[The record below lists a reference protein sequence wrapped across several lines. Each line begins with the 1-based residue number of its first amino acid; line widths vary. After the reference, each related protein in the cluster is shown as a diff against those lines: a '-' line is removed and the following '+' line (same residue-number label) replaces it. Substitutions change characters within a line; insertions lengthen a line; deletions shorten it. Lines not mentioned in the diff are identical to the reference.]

1 MTIGQVFA
9 GHYHSLAIASNGGKI
24 WGWGENT
31 DSVLGSFDEDNE
43 EGGNTNSQNKK
54 KSKKIIFYKP
64 MELKANKN
72 LIRISGGV
80 TDLYETYFH
89 FSGKINNSISNTQ
102 KGKVK
107 VIACGG
113 SHTLAL
119 TTTDDVFSWGYGEEG
134 QLGLKELKCAM
145 MPQKVDFGAD
155 RKINKIYSGYSH
167 SMAIT
172 KTSEIF
178 VWGDGKLGQLG
189 RAITSS
195 NEPLAIDDLSG
206 RDVIKGACGY
216 DNCAAITN
224 DGKLYMWGGNN
235 SFKLGL
241 SNGHN
246 EYEANPRL
254 VETLNGIKK
263 ISLGFAHS
271 AAINSNGELYS
282 WGHGFFGQ
290 LGHGDII
297 TKKEPLKVDHNDLK
311 YRKVKCGSYQ
321 TVAIDK
327 KGQVYIW
334 GRGGINLNMDPTK
347 HKKLPEPVEDF
358 KSVNIKCIQAG
369 NGNTLVLTQNM
380 EVYGW
385 GDNTDGKIGG
395 EGKTVAKSS
404 KEIKFENESKKKVM
418 INKIYANYSHCFAI
432 AENGELY
439 GWGSSKCFRLTADY
453 GDVQE
458 AMPKLI
464 SLFNSKAA
472 VNQGGGGGP
481 SPMIVDG
488 ENSSPGG
495 KKNAI
500 DERYILARLDDKTPV
515 TNFKEL
521 FMLIESNDLKYS
533 DAKLISKDEELQYA
547 IIEGLGKI
555 QANNSSISTEKFVHV
570 DKLLTI
576 RFRNMKVPTKP
587 PQKKGVPDEIL
598 NNLTEIEKIY
608 TLFYLH
614 PCFFKDYFEEEIT
627 PINFPE
633 FLQGIRPLF
642 SDLQSFSQ
650 KSESLDNVVF
660 LTFFKLLI
668 ECDVKIYKGDID
680 KLYSKLNSYSELLIE
695 SYFYNSFGR
704 SILLDIFEKS
714 MKDLYS
720 ICLNY
725 AYKNT
730 FKKKTKG
737 GESKEEA
744 EIIQTFKSLKS
755 MFLNSRSL
763 KDEKDNIKKENIEEI
778 ITIMK
783 NFIND
788 FESNLSKIPI
798 YVSYCLTKIK
808 KKMYKLLITSKD
820 PQIIKQDK
828 EKIKRGVLKLFYKN
842 VLSRLL
848 KKLVADNKDFLRLQ
862 LKMNEVDTTA
872 QKIFDYYILIIAEF
886 LEKISQNKI
895 FELSEDRED
904 SSIVYLLN
912 TNIKEFHTRI
922 NEIFK
927 KKLIK
932 SNYDLKKEVMSSI
945 IYWNTTHKVK
955 KVKVYLKD
963 LIDFLKVINKARSRS
978 RSIVGLLDVNN
989 YKVFN
994 LFEPELYS
1002 LKSDIAYDM
1011 TVKINLYIDIRYL
1024 LDPLKFSNKY
1034 VNEIRFSTKE
1044 KDSIPARCILCNM
1057 MVPQC
1062 FILSPERRD
1071 PVLFKCFESK
1081 IKIPY
1086 LQHVGDVLRD
1096 KAFPRDNNITNLKE
1110 LLDAVRDV
1118 AEKKQ
1123 KDSSDSA
1130 RAFRAA
1136 IEDILNKTDSS
1147 EESQFKSVLADIFN
1161 VRRNFLKI
1169 FFIMF
1174 SI

>member
-1 MTIGQVFA
+1 
-9 GHYHSLAIASNGGKI
+9 
-24 WGWGENT
+24 
-31 DSVLGSFDEDNE
+31 
-43 EGGNTNSQNKK
+43 
-54 KSKKIIFYKP
+54 

-72 LIRISGGV
+72 LVRISGGI
-80 TDLYETYFH
+80 TDLYQTYFH
-89 FSGKINNSISNTQ
+89 FSGKINSSMNVSQ

-107 VIACGG
+107 IIACGG
-113 SHTLAL
+113 SHSLAL
-119 TTTDDVFSWGYGEEG
+119 TTTDDVFAWGYGEEG
-134 QLGLKELKCAM
+134 QMGLKELKCAT
-145 MPQKVDFGAD
+145 MPMKVDFGAD
-155 RKINKIYSGYSH
+155 RKINKIYAGYSH

-235 SFKLGL
+235 SFKLGIP
-241 SNGHN
+241 NGHN

-254 VETLNGIKK
+254 VEALNAVKK
-263 ISLGFAHS
+263 ISCGFAHT
-271 AAINSNGELYS
+271 AAINSNGELYT

-327 KGQVYIW
+327 KGQAYVW
-334 GRGGINLNMDPTK
+334 GRGGINLNQDPTK
-347 HKKLPEPVEDF
+347 HKKLPEAVEDF
-358 KSVNIKCIQAG
+358 KSVNIRTIQAG
-369 NGNTLVLTQNM
+369 NGNSLVLTQTM
-380 EVYGW
+380 EVFGW

-395 EGKTVAKSS
+395 EGKVISKSS
-404 KEIKFENESKKKVM
+404 KEIKFENESKKKTM
-418 INKIYANYSHCFAI
+418 IHKIYANYSHCFAI
-432 AENGELY
+432 AENGDLY
-439 GWGSSKCFRLTADY
+439 GWGSNKCFRLTADY

-458 AMPKLI
+458 SIPKLI
-464 SLFNSKAA
+464 SLFSSKAG
-472 VNQGGGGGP
+472 NTGGGGG
-481 SPMIVDG
+481 DG
-488 ENSSPGG
+488 MMDAENSGGGGG
-495 KKNAI
+495 KKNQI
-500 DERYILARLDDKTPV
+500 DERYILARLEDKTPLV
-515 TNFKEL
+515 NFKEL
-521 FMLIESNDLKYS
+521 FILIENNDMKYS
-533 DAKLISKDEELQYA
+533 DLRLMAKDDELQYA
-547 IIEGLGKI
+547 TLIGLGKI

-576 RFRNMKVPTKP
+576 RFRNMNVPTKP
-587 PQKKGVPDEIL
+587 VIKKGVPDDIM
-598 NNLTEIEKIY
+598 NNLSEIEKIY

-614 PCFFKDYFEEEIT
+614 PCFFKDYFEEEIS
-627 PINFPE
+627 PANFTE

-642 SDLQSFSQ
+642 SDLHSYSQ

-668 ECDVKIYKGDID
+668 EYDSKIYKGDVD

-714 MKDLYS
+714 MKELYT

-737 GESKEEA
+737 ESKEEA
-744 EIIQTFKSLKS
+744 EIIQTFKTLKS
-755 MFLNSRSL
+755 MFLNWRSL

-783 NFIND
+783 TFIND

-808 KKMYKLLITSKD
+808 KKMYKLLIVSKD
-820 PQIIKQDK
+820 PQVIKQEK

-842 VLSRLL
+842 ILSRLL

-862 LKMNEVDTTA
+862 LKMNEVDATA

-886 LEKISQNKI
+886 LEKISQNKN

-904 SSIVYLLN
+904 SSMVYLLN

-927 KKLIK
+927 RKLIK
-932 SNYDLKKEVMSSI
+932 SNYNLKKESLSST
-945 IYWNTTHKVK
+945 IYWNTTHNVK
-955 KVKVYLKD
+955 KL
-963 LIDFLKVINKARSRS
+963 R
-978 RSIVGLLDVNN
+978 
-989 YKVFN
+989 
-994 LFEPELYS
+994 
-1002 LKSDIAYDM
+1002 
-1011 TVKINLYIDIRYL
+1011 YI
-1024 LDPLKFSNKY
+1024 
-1034 VNEIRFSTKE
+1034 
-1044 KDSIPARCILCNM
+1044 
-1057 MVPQC
+1057 
-1062 FILSPERRD
+1062 
-1071 PVLFKCFESK
+1071 
-1081 IKIPY
+1081 
-1086 LQHVGDVLRD
+1086 
-1096 KAFPRDNNITNLKE
+1096 
-1110 LLDAVRDV
+1110 
-1118 AEKKQ
+1118 
-1123 KDSSDSA
+1123 
-1130 RAFRAA
+1130 
-1136 IEDILNKTDSS
+1136 
-1147 EESQFKSVLADIFN
+1147 
-1161 VRRNFLKI
+1161 
-1169 FFIMF
+1169 
-1174 SI
+1174 